1 MKKNFVIAEKAI
13 ELFRD
18 ELEGM
23 FAAAEG
29 CPEDSAYW
37 WTRITEGKAEATPDG
52 KVLIEVAPE
61 QVERLLRER
70 FEQSFDESNLQ
81 QVCDY
86 LGLLCPPNFEVG
98 IDEDGNVGV
107 LVADV
112 DNYLA
117 ISESE

>member
-13 ELFRD
+13 VLFRD

-61 QVERLLRER
+61 QVERLLR
-70 FEQSFDESNLQ
+70 
-81 QVCDY
+81 
-86 LGLLCPPNFEVG
+86 PFEVRP
-98 IDEDGNVGV
+98 DFC
-107 LVADV
+107 L
-112 DNYLA
+112 
-117 ISESE
+117 SEEVILHVPPSTLFWQRNTF